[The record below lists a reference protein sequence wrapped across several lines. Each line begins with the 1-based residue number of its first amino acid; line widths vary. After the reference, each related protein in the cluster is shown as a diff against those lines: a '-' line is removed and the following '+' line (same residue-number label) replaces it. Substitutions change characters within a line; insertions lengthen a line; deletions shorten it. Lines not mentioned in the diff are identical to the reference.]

1 MSAESKIEC
10 EFCNKQFVSL
20 KNLTK
25 HLKCVHRRTQ
35 DGQEDME
42 IEELCCSSSRCSFTT
57 MYKGDLTRHIGK
69 CSSIA
74 MDRQIQEETQQIR
87 AQSEAKLSAANETIA
102 KQQVEIDMLR
112 QHVDML
118 RQQLDKAYEHMDRSQ
133 QDMRQLAEKAIARPT
148 VTNNQQN
155 YGTVKITNYL
165 ADHDTYRQQTERE
178 YIIEKANEH
187 LSGYFNRLVNGQ
199 EALAQF
205 VVEHIVK
212 RHGSDE
218 YILCCSDTSRKRF
231 WFLNP
236 QGEKVEDMMAKIFV
250 SRIAGPIRE
259 VSGAI
264 FGQIQDRLKME
275 REHAKGGDKVVIDK
289 RMELNDGKY
298 MQLLE
303 FDISDKNGDF
313 LSELAGLLRGHI

>member
-1 MSAESKIEC
+1 MSVETTTYNCATC
-10 EFCNKQFVSL
+10 DRQFVS
-20 KNLTK
+20 KYNLAK
-25 HLKCVHRRTQ
+25 HVRNIHR
-35 DGQEDME
+35 QEENEPQSYECISDS
-42 IEELCCSSSRCSFTT
+42 CSYQTLYR
-57 MYKGDLTRHIGK
+57 GDLKRHISK
-69 CSSIA
+69 CA
-74 MDRQIQEETQQIR
+74 FVLADRTAQE
-87 AQSEAKLSAANETIA
+87 QSRTISLEFESKLCAYRETIA

-112 QHVDML
+112 K
-118 RQQLDKAYEHMDRSQ
+118 QLDKAYEQIDKAFTQVDRSQ
-133 QDMRQLAEKAIARPT
+133 QDMRQIAEKAIARPT
-148 VTNNQQN
+148 ITNNQQN

-165 ADHDTYRQQTERE
+165 ADHNTYCQQTERE
-178 YIIEKANEH
+178 YIIEKANEY

-231 WFLNP
+231 WFLNS

-264 FGQIQDRLKME
+264 FGQIQDRLRMEKMQ
-275 REHAKGGDKVVIDK
+275 AKGGDKVVIDK
-289 RMELNDGKY
+289 RMELNDDKY

-313 LSELAGLLRGHI
+313 LSELAGLLRGGLGTVQ

>member
-1 MSAESKIEC
+1 MKRHMSKCTFVLSDWNMALQREQLQSEFRQQLAELQVKLETEHSS
-10 EFCNKQFVSL
+10 QL
-20 KNLTK
+20 
-25 HLKCVHRRTQ
+25 
-35 DGQEDME
+35 QEA
-42 IEELCCSSSRCSFTT
+42 
-57 MYKGDLTRHIGK
+57 H
-69 CSSIA
+69 
-74 MDRQIQEETQQIR
+74 QQI
-87 AQSEAKLSAANETIA
+87 LSYRETVS
-102 KQQVEIDMLR
+102 KQQVEI
-112 QHVDML
+112 DML
-118 RQQLDKAYEHMDRSQ
+118 RQQLDKAYEQLDKVFTQVDRSQ

-148 VTNNQQN
+148 ITNNQQN

-165 ADHDTYRQQTERE
+165 ADHTTYCQQTERE

-187 LSGYFNRLVNGQ
+187 LSGYFDRLVNGQ

-236 QGEKVEDMMAKIFV
+236 QGEKMEDMMAKIFV

-275 REHAKGGDKVVIDK
+275 REQAKGGDKVVIDK

-313 LSELAGLLRGHI
+313 LSELAGLLRGHAPSGGSGGGI